1 MQQGFESWTWHHMRV
16 EVVVGSHYQLSIQV
30 HNFLLKVTMGGGG
43 KGGRGG
49 RVHIGNLE
57 GGRVQVGNFC
67 LNRGNL
73 NCQ

>member
-1 MQQGFESWTWHHMRV
+1 MRV

-30 HNFLLKVTMGGGG
+30 HNFLLKVTMGGG